1 MKQDL
6 GKSNMKS
13 TAAHRK
19 SPFKFFVLVF
29 VLACPFWV
37 ISIIVGNIGSLKVPV
52 TDLAL
57 AFVPLTAAAILVY
70 REEGFAGVK
79 RLLKRI
85 FDYKKIKQ
93 KIWYLPLIFL
103 APLIYLLLITVM
115 RLTGNYAVAFNHILM
130 LPLLLVIFFALAAG
144 EETGWMGYAI
154 DPMQDRWG
162 ALMASIILAIPWWLG
177 HFPSIIHIGGTRSDL
192 AWWLPGAMAMRILI
206 VWLYNNTGKSLFA
219 AILFHT
225 LINAGRS
232 VSYPTVGSH
241 YDPTY
246 QDVGYLFFAITALIV
261 TILWDSKT
269 LTRFKHARATGFKS
283 W

>member
-6 GKSNMKS
+6 GKSILKTS
-13 TAAHRK
+13 AAPRK
-19 SPFKFFVLVF
+19 SPLKVFVLVF
-29 VLACPFWV
+29 VLATPFWLLNA
-37 ISIIVGNIGSLKVPV
+37 IVGNIGSLKVPV

-57 AFVPLTAAAILVY
+57 AFVPLTAATILVY
-70 REEGFAGVK
+70 REEGFAGVN

-85 FDYKKIKQ
+85 FDYKKINK

-103 APLIYLLLITVM
+103 VPLIYLVLITIK
-115 RLTGNYAVAFNHILM
+115 RLTGNYAVADNHIIR
-130 LPLLLVIFFALAAG
+130 LPLLLIIFFALAAG

-162 ALMASIILAIPWWLG
+162 AIVASIILAIPWWLG
-177 HFPSIIHIGGTRSDL
+177 HFPSIIHIGGTRADL
-192 AWWLPGAMAMRILI
+192 TWWLLGALAIRILI
-206 VWLYNNTGKSLFA
+206 VWLYNNTGKSLFV

-225 LINAGRS
+225 LINVGRS

-241 YDPTY
+241 YNPTY
-246 QDVGYLFFAITALIV
+246 QSVGYLIFSIAALIV

-269 LTRFKHARATGFKS
+269 LTRFRYS
-283 W
+283 RRNQV

>member
-1 MKQDL
+1 MKQDF
-6 GKSNMKS
+6 GKSIMKTS
-13 TAAHRK
+13 AAPWK
-19 SPFKFFVLVF
+19 SPLKFFVLVF
-29 VLACPFWV
+29 VLATPFWV
-37 ISIIVGNIGSLKVPV
+37 LSAIVGNIGSLKVPV

-103 APLIYLLLITVM
+103 VPLIYLLLITVM
-115 RLTGNYAVAFNHILM
+115 RLTGNHAVADNHILM

-144 EETGWMGYAI
+144 EETGWMGYAM
-154 DPMQDRWG
+154 DPMQDRWE
-162 ALMASIILAIPWWLG
+162 AFVASIILAIPWWLG
-177 HFPSIIHIGGTRSDL
+177 HFPSIIHIGGTRADL
-192 AWWLPGAMAMRILI
+192 AWWLLGAMAIRILI

-219 AILFHT
+219 ATLFHT
-225 LINAGRS
+225 LINVGRS

-246 QDVGYLFFAITALIV
+246 QSVGYLIFAFTALIV

-269 LTRFKHARATGFKS
+269 LTRLKYDRATGV
-283 W
+283 